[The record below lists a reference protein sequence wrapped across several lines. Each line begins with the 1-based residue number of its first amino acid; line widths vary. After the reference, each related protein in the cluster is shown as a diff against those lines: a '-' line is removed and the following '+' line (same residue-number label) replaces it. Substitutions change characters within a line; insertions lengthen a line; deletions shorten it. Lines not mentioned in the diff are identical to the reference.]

1 MYPTCDTL
9 ARSVLPAQQEPG
21 SAFRMESCSGLPED
35 RFFRG
40 GVPHFGTAFVRSIN
54 VTVSGPRRGGRVAAP
69 PPAEGRSG
77 ATAVR
82 TIFPGSR
89 TPSCTGCLNRDSD
102 GRETPLRC
110 PHGRPLRPF
119 LRALRRS
126 YGRRCGHPERGAR
139 PASPYSCSSLRRR
152 RAPAV
157 TEIVSG
163 RLPHRGQDVRF
174 LLPACHG
181 LDHLS
186 ENSESTA
193 ARDSPRSGPRPER
206 PLPALRRAVHF
217 LPRTRFQ
224 VRCASLVCIMVVII
238 WTVNGVRWR
247 RHPFCGHRALADGWV
262 AGGHDPHL

>member
-163 RLPHRGQDVRF
+163 RMCDFCFPLAMAWTTSRRTPSRLRLEIRPGAGHGQNVHCQHYGG
-174 LLPACHG
+174 P
-181 LDHLS
+181 
-186 ENSESTA
+186 STSS
-193 ARDSPRSGPRPER
+193 RVPDSR
-206 PLPALRRAVHF
+206 
-217 LPRTRFQ
+217 
-224 VRCASLVCIMVVII
+224 
-238 WTVNGVRWR
+238 
-247 RHPFCGHRALADGWV
+247 
-262 AGGHDPHL
+262 